1 MGCEVLEPALSATN
15 HTPLSEACAH
25 VWGLF
30 LNKTGSKGYFLLMAS
45 FLECSWL

>member
-1 MGCEVLEPALSATN
+1 MGREVLELALSATN
-15 HTPLSEACAH
+15 HTPLSECTR